1 MPGTN
6 VTFTYATPSGS
17 NDYLWSQVSNLPLVS
32 PINNDNVIVTTPGTP
47 GLVTQDDESINIRQL
62 QVASGAEVDILAGIT
77 LSVVTNA
84 QGVAPGNAGLVALQG
99 AGSDFILGN
108 SVGIS
113 NGLNLSFGAGN
124 EKVTFTNATSGTDS
138 GSVSNFGVGD
148 AFDFQKF
155 TTISSVVQTGSTL
168 TVTGTPQIGPTKTYT
183 FSNFAT
189 AAGVTLTTASDGAG
203 GTYLEAGATCYAAGT
218 RLRTPTGER
227 AVEDLRE
234 GDLILTQQGDTL
246 VPTPITWVGQLRVDL
261 ARHPRPEAAAPIR
274 IRRGAFADGVPHRDL
289 LVSPEHCLFAD
300 GQLIAAKSLVNGATI
315 VHDFSVPAVQYFHIE
330 TTPHAIVLA
339 EGLPAETYLDTGNR
353 AMFDNAGQALLLHPE
368 FHINTAL
375 RGWDTD
381 ACAPLATTAEQIA
394 PVWHRLAA
402 RAQSLGHTLPQAE
415 TTTDAA
421 PRLRLAGRDL
431 APVAASADRLT
442 FLLPAGTTEV
452 ALVSRH
458 GAPTDITPWCNDH
471 RRLGLAVT
479 AIALRGPAGEQ
490 RIALDAPA
498 FGPGWHKLEQA
509 DGSAWRW
516 TDGRGVLRLPETT
529 GRTVLELRLGSAM
542 TYRLDPPA
550 RERHAA

>member
-1 MPGTN
+1 MATN
-6 VTFTYATPSGS
+6 VTFTYAAPAAAGS
-17 NDYLWSQVSNLPLVS
+17 NTFLWSNASNLPLVS
-32 PINNDNVIVTTPGTP
+32 PQSSNSVTVNADPGNAAA
-47 GLVTQDDESINIRQL
+47 VAVDDLGNATIFQMVVNAGATVEIAQPETLSVGTSVKGAGT
-62 QVASGAEVDILAGIT
+62 VALIGSGAAIDVISGAYGGLSTALSFDGVARTIGHGEELILAGMAGGTDASAVTGFAAGDEIKLGAFSTITSAVVSGGT
-77 LSVVTNA
+77 LSVT
-84 QGVAPGNAGLVALQG
+84 GT
-99 AGSDFILGN
+99 AGSGSETFY
-108 SVGIS
+108 
-113 NGLNLSFGAGN
+113 
-124 EKVTFTNATSGTDS
+124 FTNFGTVVGTNIAFSG
-138 GSVSNFGVGD
+138 N
-148 AFDFQKF
+148 
-155 TTISSVVQTGSTL
+155 VV
-168 TVTGTPQIGPTKTYT
+168 
-183 FSNFAT
+183 
-189 AAGVTLTTASDGAG
+189 
-203 GTYLEAGATCYAAGT
+203 EATCYAAGT
-218 RLRTPTGER
+218 RLLTQTGER

-246 VPTPITWVGQLRVDL
+246 VPTPITWVGQLRIDL

-315 VHDFSVPAVQYFHIE
+315 VQDFTVPAIQYFHIE

-353 AMFDNAGQALLLHPE
+353 AMFDNAGHALLLHPE

-402 RAQSLGHTLPQAE
+402 RAQSLGHTLPQPE

-442 FLLPAGTTEV
+442 FLLPAGTAEV

-479 AIALRGPAGEQ
+479 AITLRGPAGEQ
-490 RIALDAPA
+490 RIALDGPA

-529 GRTVLELRLGSAM
+529 GRTVLDLRLGSAM

-550 RERHAA
+550 RDRHAA